1 MYEVLIADDEAIE
14 RSALKMML
22 ENNISRIQVTGEAEN
37 GVQLLQLL
45 KKNRYD
51 IAIVD
56 IEMPGLS
63 GLEVLQMAQKELE
76 NTRVI
81 IFTAY
86 SSFDYAQMSLRY
98 HAFDYL
104 LKPTRREK
112 LMATIERCIE
122 DIEAEQRESV
132 NSARLKKI
140 IEQIRP
146 LMDEEL
152 LNSFC
157 TGSGDFSRLKIYLN
171 ALEISAETG
180 YIITFRIR
188 DRKWT
193 QVEPEE
199 AFDQLARKKE
209 VAVKLTSELS
219 NLVEHALAQ
228 VRRDKITAFIPVERP
243 GTEYQNR
250 VDSIHLVHII
260 LERLQLPETVEVIA
274 GIGSVQKSLESMHLS
289 YRESISALHDTKTNM
304 AIRHYNDLF
313 NKKEQD
319 WHILQKEQNELLA
332 AIRDEDVE
340 KQKKVIEQI
349 FFVLHKKPVQEL
361 SSYILEMMV
370 QILHNV
376 DPYFSEEQ
384 DHRFQISRLCRECMN
399 ITDYGGLR
407 QWLTEYCRN
416 LSQEINASSHTGI
429 VIERAKKYIDD
440 NYQEDLS
447 LNDVSRHC
455 NVSIYYMSRLFKE
468 KLGENYSAYLTRVR
482 MEAAKEM
489 IRKYDY
495 PLKTLADKCGFR
507 SVGYFCR
514 VFKQYTG
521 VTAGEFKEQR

>member
-1 MYEVLIADDEAIE
+1 MYEALIADDEAIE

-22 ENNISRIQVTGEAEN
+22 ENNIGQIRVTGEAEN
-37 GVQLLQLL
+37 GIQLLQLL

-112 LMATIERCIE
+112 LMATMERCIE
-122 DIEAEQRESV
+122 DIESAQREAV
-132 NSARLKKI
+132 NSAKLKKI

-157 TGSGDFSRLKIYLN
+157 TGSGDFDRLKIYLN
-171 ALEISAETG
+171 ALEISSEAG
-180 YIITFRIR
+180 YIIIFRIR
-188 DRKWT
+188 DRKRM
-193 QVEPEE
+193 QMIPEE
-199 AFDQLARKKE
+199 TFDQLARKKE
-209 VAVKLTSELS
+209 VAMRVTSELS
-219 NLVEHALAQ
+219 DLVEHALMQ
-228 VRRDKITAFIPVERP
+228 TRRDKITAFIPIERA

-250 VDSIHLVHII
+250 MDSIHLAHVI
-260 LERLQLPETVEVIA
+260 LERVRIPETVEVIA
-274 GIGSVQKSLESMHLS
+274 GIGSVQDSLERMHLS

-313 NKKEQD
+313 DKREQD
-319 WHILQKEQNELLA
+319 WHILQNEQGQLLS
-332 AIRDEDVE
+332 AIRDEDME
-340 KQKKVIEQI
+340 KQKKIIEEI
-349 FFVLHKKPVQEL
+349 FFALHKKPEQEHG
-361 SSYILEMMV
+361 SYILEMMV
-370 QILHNV
+370 QILHNA
-376 DPYFSEEQ
+376 DPYFSGGQ
-384 DHRFQISRLCRECMN
+384 DQRFQISRLCRECMN
-399 ITDYGGLR
+399 ITDSNSLKL
-407 QWLTEYCRN
+407 WLTEYCRK
-416 LSQEINASSHTGI
+416 LSQEINAGSHTGI
-429 VIERAKKYIDD
+429 VIEQAKKYIDD

-468 KLGENYSAYLTRVR
+468 KLGENYSTYLTRVR